1 MAEVGHCVEARSP
14 CGVVWLD
21 GAAGSVVGLRRS
33 GSRIARLGRSH
44 PGGRRE
50 ALMAQV
56 TYLQHP
62 FYGMDRIVNVTNRV
76 GPEPNCV
83 NDAND
88 VEVVQRLL
96 GLIVPKAGVNRL
108 GFGAPQISRKLDAL
122 TCFYVYYLQH
132 HLSLTNKSAVVDGCV
147 SPAPD
152 ARYGSVEYTIV
163 ALNSDARLSDQEG
176 WKSLLK
182 MFEEGRVV
190 GARR

>member
-1 MAEVGHCVEARSP
+1 
-14 CGVVWLD
+14 
-21 GAAGSVVGLRRS
+21 
-33 GSRIARLGRSH
+33 
-44 PGGRRE
+44 
-50 ALMAQV
+50 MAQV